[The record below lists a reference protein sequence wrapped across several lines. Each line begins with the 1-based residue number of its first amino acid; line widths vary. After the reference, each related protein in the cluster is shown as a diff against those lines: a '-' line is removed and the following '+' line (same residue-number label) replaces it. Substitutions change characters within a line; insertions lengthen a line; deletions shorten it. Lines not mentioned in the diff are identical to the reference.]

1 MKKNYLF
8 PQAEICLI
16 REEDIITT
24 SFTIDLT
31 STPDIGQDDCVDFT
45 LY

>member
-8 PQAEICLI
+8 PQAEVCLI
-16 REEDIITT
+16 HEEDIITT

-31 STPDIGQDDCVDFT
+31 LTPNIGEDDCVDFT
-45 LY
+45 KY